1 MNSNTG
7 ALKWEYKAGS
17 VTDWL
22 LRGCTVQN
30 NFVYVPYTA
39 GQNTKDS
46 APKTDILDANTGKKI
61 RTLDGKVEINPSVLD
76 DIVFLSRSNSN
87 KCQGVSAYTTS
98 TGNKVWENCAL
109 PIAIGALTN
118 LSPNELIR
126 NHRLRRALP
135 LLKRGD
141 SIADVA
147 FQVGFENPSYFSK
160 CFKEVFG
167 QRPSDVSEL

>member
-1 MNSNTG
+1 MERIFGMIDQHLADTSFGVETLSERLQLN
-7 ALKWEYKAGS
+7 
-17 VTDWL
+17 
-22 LRGCTVQN
+22 R
-30 NFVYVPYTA
+30 
-39 GQNTKDS
+39 
-46 APKTDILDANTGKKI
+46 
-61 RTLDGKVEINPSVLD
+61 RTLQRK
-76 DIVFLSRSNSN
+76 
-87 KCQGVSAYTTS
+87 
-98 TGNKVWENCAL
+98 
-109 PIAIGALTN
+109 IGSLTH

-167 QRPSDVSEL
+167 KKPSEVVE